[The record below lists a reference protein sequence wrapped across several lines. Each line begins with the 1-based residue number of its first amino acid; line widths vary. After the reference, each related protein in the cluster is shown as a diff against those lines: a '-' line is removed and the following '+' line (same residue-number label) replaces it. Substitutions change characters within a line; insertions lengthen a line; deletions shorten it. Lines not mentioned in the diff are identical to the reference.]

1 MSKRKKA
8 KFGNHGKII
17 QEVSGYREF
26 REAWLFVLM
35 EEVRVACD
43 RFWQSTPER
52 RAIDARRKSSG
63 FNYFSEK

>member
-1 MSKRKKA
+1 
-8 KFGNHGKII
+8 
-17 QEVSGYREF
+17 VSGYREF